1 VFHSSAGRPAQLYY
15 SIAFSE
21 PDCRNFSV
29 TTICNTNS
37 YEFALYECGPNAR
50 PTCPTTFA
58 EAIATHPANSVCN
71 THALIKLDYCEN
83 GVGPNLFN
91 RYFCCIIGGPGTITE
106 DAFIEWFYSIE
117 TSTIAQNW
125 VTGKFTFM
133 ANKDYILNVHTT
145 QGLGYGGPGGIGIP
159 LFNPSNHNQL

>member
-1 VFHSSAGRPAQLYY
+1 MFHSSAGRPAQLYY

-37 YEFALYECGPNAR
+37 YDFALYECGPNV
-50 PTCPTTFA
+50 PVQTCPTTFA
-58 EAIATHPANSVCN
+58 DAIATHPANSVCN

-91 RYFCCIIGGPGTITE
+91 RYFCCIIGGPVPPTE

-117 TSTIAQNW
+117 TNTVAQNW

-133 ANKDYILNVHTT
+133 ANKDYILNVHNTN
-145 QGLGYGGPGGIGIP
+145 GYFGPGGIGIP